1 MYITVY
7 IYISLGVDAFNNW
20 EYTVIY
26 KPFNSSDSGNSSS
39 TRFTSLTFTS
49 LTPGTVYQF
58 IVTATGPGGSKTTA
72 ETYVF
77 STYGTGIIFI
87 CTYTYTCTY
96 THTHAIH
103 CTCTYRKCTQYI

>member
-1 MYITVY
+1 MYCM
-7 IYISLGVDAFNNW
+7 SLGVDAFNNW

-26 KPFNSSDSGNSSS
+26 KPFNSSDSGNSLS
-39 TRFTSLTFTS
+39 TYSTSLTLTS

-58 IVTATGPGGSKTTA
+58 TVTATGPGGSKTTA

-77 STYGTGIIFI
+77 TTYGTGIIFI

-96 THTHAIH
+96 THNTL
-103 CTCTYRKCTQYI
+103 YMYM